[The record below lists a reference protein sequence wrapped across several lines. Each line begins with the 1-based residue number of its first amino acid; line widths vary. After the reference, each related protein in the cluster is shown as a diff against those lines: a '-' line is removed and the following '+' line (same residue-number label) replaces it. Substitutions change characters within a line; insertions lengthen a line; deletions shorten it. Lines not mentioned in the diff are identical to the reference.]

1 MDRKGLK
8 EGGVRFQVL
17 SITGPVKR
25 EKKKLVTDFL
35 RPWSTDCHGTS
46 QVPTEVS

>member
-1 MDRKGLK
+1 LDRKGLK

-25 EKKKLVTDFL
+25 EKKKLVTDFEA
-35 RPWSTDCHGTS
+35 WFTDCHGKS
-46 QVPTEVS
+46 QVPTVVP